1 MVVLYFCMC
10 LQTLS
15 SIDIVISENNVG
27 ISLGV
32 TCVTQNS
39 VSEMILLLH
48 AAPDH
53 RQIRQASS
61 LVMVFWEV

>member
-1 MVVLYFCMC
+1 MVVLYVCMC
-10 LQTLS
+10 LQMLS
-15 SIDIVISENNVG
+15 SIDTVISENNVG

-32 TCVTQNS
+32 ACVTENS
-39 VSEMILLLH
+39 ASEMTLVLH
-48 AAPDH
+48 ATPDH